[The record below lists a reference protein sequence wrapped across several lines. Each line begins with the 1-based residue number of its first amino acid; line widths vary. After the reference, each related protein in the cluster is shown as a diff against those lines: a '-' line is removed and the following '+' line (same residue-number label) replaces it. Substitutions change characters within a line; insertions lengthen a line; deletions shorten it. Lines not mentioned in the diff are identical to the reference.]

1 MAAGIGKVTSQLE
14 IINDTIDK
22 WGRFADMRSEN
33 TETLLKNIAINIKM
47 FVDDMTNV
55 TAAAIQGLSGDMSK
69 LRSVP
74 APPVR
79 AAVPAQ
85 PGGDND
91 LFASNAFKELT
102 KTLTTGIGLDA
113 DGTQE
118 IVAFLKNQITNQ
130 DQLNA
135 LVSGSDKAQTKAL
148 MRLTDAFNTSDKLDE
163 VRSRLGQG
171 KVSDQ
176 TSVLNTIRAELV
188 NIAKSPSNLNGS
200 INNSVSFGGGGF
212 GGGGFS
218 DGAPSLGLA
227 IAIASIP
234 GFAKRLAKAMKSM
247 NDVFAQA
254 KIPAGTAEEIQAR
267 NSVLESVSTVLKTM
281 TDISFAGALKA
292 ALLWPIIGKT
302 LANSAVTMSEVLVEG
317 LQQAFEGED
326 ADRINA
332 MRQAP
337 GSLFSALR
345 SLTEI
350 GIMDLFKSAIIF
362 RFSAG
367 MIGGH
372 MAAGIT
378 NLVNSIQGSVTDD
391 AIKTATT
398 VMDLL
403 HAFGDL
409 PFIKVIIASA
419 MFNRAAAALEKV
431 SIAPALIHLRLQ
443 LQPINKSFINKLN
456 YFETFINTLARLPVV
471 KLIVA
476 SVGLGLAGKS
486 LEKIDLK
493 TGLDNFY
500 AELQPIN
507 KRLFTRLDNLDK
519 FIGSFIKL
527 PMIRFAIGLTAFAG
541 STLALKGV
549 QAALNWIKWPV
560 LNKGIDNL
568 NKTLNKLAKINMK
581 GINKIILASIGIG
594 VVGLTIA
601 AALLSFNKVK
611 PSSFVKAGVAI
622 VGLLGIFKIL
632 SKMKINAAMIKGVL
646 VGAIGL
652 AMIGTALIPFAFA
665 VKLMAGVSA
674 SALAG
679 AALFISVATGIAL
692 GIGAI
697 VASGYGAAGIALGAA
712 ALAII
717 GISLIP
723 FAAAMNILS
732 AVKWDNFKPA
742 KMLAT
747 FYTMAL
753 GGMMM
758 VPAAIGFM
766 MASPGLI
773 LFGIAMNVLSAV
785 KWDNFK
791 PAKMLAT
798 FGALGALALAAPLM
812 YLAGPAMLLASPG
825 ILAISYGLSALSK
838 INAENVSKMG
848 SSNFRSCC
856 WIEMVNVCCNRNG
869 SWRFSNDSII
879 IRIESNLLGS

>member
-1 MAAGIGKVTSQLE
+1 M
-14 IINDTIDK
+14 
-22 WGRFADMRSEN
+22 
-33 TETLLKNIAINIKM
+33 
-47 FVDDMTNV
+47 
-55 TAAAIQGLSGDMSK
+55 
-69 LRSVP
+69 
-74 APPVR
+74 
-79 AAVPAQ
+79 
-85 PGGDND
+85 
-91 LFASNAFKELT
+91 
-102 KTLTTGIGLDA
+102 
-113 DGTQE
+113 
-118 IVAFLKNQITNQ
+118 
-130 DQLNA
+130 
-135 LVSGSDKAQTKAL
+135 VSGSDKAQTKAL